1 MTRSNSCK
9 YSLTDL
15 HTHILSEFDDGAD
28 SLETALKMLRVQRKM
43 GVDRVALTSHFY
55 PLSEDLETYLD
66 RRQQAYTTLLSGWDK
81 DTMPDLRLGA
91 EVRYSPQ
98 LIDVDLRTLTIG
110 AGDYLLLELPN
121 FVMPAY
127 LEQMIDMMLMQGV
140 FPILAHVER
149 CEYFRYEPNLL
160 QRLICMGALAQI
172 SAKAL
177 KNKYDR
183 RFAESCLK
191 NGLAQIVASDAH
203 DLSNREPCLGS
214 VALKMHRELILRAE
228 KFACAV
234 WENKPHPTF
243 TISSI
248 KKSLWGYH

>member
-1 MTRSNSCK
+1 MAQDNLRE

-15 HTHILSEFDDGAD
+15 HTHILPEFDDGAD
-28 SLETALKMLRVQRKM
+28 SLETALNMLRVQRKM

-55 PLSEDLETYLD
+55 PLNEDLETYLG
-66 RRQQAYTTLLSGWDK
+66 RRQQAYTTLLSGWNK

-110 AGDYLLLELPN
+110 AGDYLLLELSN
-121 FVMPAY
+121 VDLPAY
-127 LEQMIDMMLMQGV
+127 IEQVIDMILMQGII
-140 FPILAHVER
+140 PILAHVER

-160 QRLICMGALAQI
+160 QRLICMGALAQV

-177 KNKYDR
+177 KNKNDR

-203 DLSNREPCLGS
+203 DLLNREPCLGN
-214 VALKMHRELILRAE
+214 VAPEMHRELILQAE
-228 KFACAV
+228 KFAYAV
-234 WENKPHPTF
+234 WGNKPHPTF
-243 TISSI
+243 AISSI
-248 KKSLWGYH
+248 KKSFWGYH